1 MKFEQIK
8 EILVAAAAREGI
20 EEYEIYAMSDCS
32 LSTETLKDEISAFSY
47 GVSGGVSFRCLLDGK
62 MGYASGEL
70 MTEEALSALVTRA
83 AENARCI
90 ESDEVAEIYGGSA
103 HYEEI
108 KTKAF
113 TLPEAAELKSWA
125 LELQKATYAEDAM
138 VSDGTQSMAMGYE
151 SEIDL
156 YNSKGLSLHNR
167 VGIAGAGVYAV
178 VKADEENAEMDGKI
192 VPGATYEDFAAVP
205 AEVVKD
211 AKARLGAT
219 VVESGRYDCIL
230 CAQQVRALLG
240 VFASAFSAKQVQ
252 MGLSLLK
259 GKIGEKIASDC
270 LSITDDPRDPNCPVQ
285 TSFDGEGVATF
296 AKPMIKDGVLQQYLY
311 DLATAKKDGVPST
324 GNGQRGS
331 YTSPVSI
338 SPSCFR
344 IEAGEL
350 SREDMMAKIGD
361 GIMITELKGLHAGA
375 SAVSGDFSIESAGF
389 RIRDGKRAEP
399 IKSFTIAG
407 NFFEMIKEIAGVGNK
422 IDYGF
427 PGGFTVMAAP
437 DLWIKNVSVAGK

>member
-47 GVSGGVSFRCLLDGK
+47 GVSGGVSFRCVLDGK

-113 TLPEAAELKSWA
+113 TLPEAAELKNWA

-192 VPGATYEDFAAVP
+192 VPGATYEDFAAIP

-259 GKIGEKIASDC
+259 GKSGEKIASDC

-338 SPSCFR
+338 SPYCFR

>member
-1 MKFEQIK
+1 MNFEQAK
-8 EILVAAAAREGI
+8 QILIQEAARQGI
-20 EEYEIYAMSDCS
+20 AHYEIYAMSDRS

-47 GVSGGVSFRCLLDGK
+47 GVSGGISFRCLVDGK

-70 MTEEALSALVTRA
+70 MTPEALAALVTRA

-90 ESDEVAEIYGGSA
+90 ESDEAVEIYGGSA
-103 HYEEI
+103 HYDQVQ
-108 KTKAF
+108 TKPF
-113 TLPEAAELKSWA
+113 TLPEAGELKDWA
-125 LELQKATYAEDAM
+125 LRLQKETYAQDSM
-138 VSDGTQSMAMGYE
+138 VSDGTQSTALAYE

-178 VKADEENAEMDGKI
+178 VKASEDDAEMDGKI
-192 VPGATYEDFAAVP
+192 IPGSTYEDFAAVP

-219 VVESGRYDCIL
+219 TVQTGHYDCIL
-230 CAQQVRALLG
+230 CAEQVRALLS
-240 VFASAFSAKQVQ
+240 VYAPAFSAKQVR

-270 LSITDDPRDPNCPVQ
+270 INLTDDPHDPNCPVQ
-285 TSFDGEGVATF
+285 TSFDGEGVATYQK
-296 AKPMIKDGVLQQYLY
+296 AMIKDGVLQAYLY
-311 DLATAKKDGVPST
+311 DLATAKKDGVEST

-338 SPSCFR
+338 APYCFR
-344 IEAGEL
+344 IEAGEM
-350 SREDMMAKIGD
+350 SREDMMAAVGD

-389 RIRDGKRAEP
+389 RIRDGKQAEA
-399 IKSFTIAG
+399 IKTFTIAG
-407 NFFEMIKEIAGVGNK
+407 NFFELLKTVDGVGSRV
-422 IDYGF
+422 DYGF

-437 DLWIKNVSVAGK
+437 DLLLRGVNVAGK

>member
-20 EEYEIYAMSDCS
+20 ELYEIYAMSDRS
-32 LSTETLKDEISAFSY
+32 MSTETLKDEISAFSY
-47 GVSGGVSFRCLLDGK
+47 GVSGGVSFRCIVDGR

-70 MTEEALSALVTRA
+70 MTEEALAALVSRA

-90 ESDEVAEIYGGSA
+90 ESDDVAEIYAGSA
-103 HYEEI
+103 HYDEVG
-108 KTKAF
+108 TGDFA
-113 TLPEAAELKSWA
+113 LPEAAALKDWA
-125 LELQKATYAEDAM
+125 LRLQRETYAQDAM
-138 VSDGTQSMAMGYE
+138 VSDGTQSTALAYE

-156 YNSKGLSLHNR
+156 YNSRGLSLHNR

-178 VKADEENAEMDGKI
+178 VKASEDDAEMDGKI
-192 VPGATYEDFAAVP
+192 LPGQAYEDFAAVP
-205 AEVVKD
+205 AEVVRD
-211 AKARLGAT
+211 AKARLGA
-219 VVESGRYDCIL
+219 VVMESGRYDCIL
-230 CAQQVRALLG
+230 CAQQVRSLLS
-240 VFASAFSAKQVQ
+240 VYASAFSAKQVQ

-259 GKIGEKIASDC
+259 GRLGEKIASDC
-270 LSITDDPRDPNCPVQ
+270 LNITDDPRDPHCPVQ
-285 TSFDGEGVATF
+285 TSFDGEGVATYQ
-296 AKPMIKDGVLQQYLY
+296 KPMIQGGVLKNYLY
-311 DLATAKKDGVPST
+311 DLTTAQKDGVTST

-338 SPSCFR
+338 APYCFR
-344 IEAGEL
+344 VEAGEM
-350 SREDMMAKIGD
+350 SREDMMAQIGD

-375 SAVSGDFSIESAGF
+375 NAVSGDFSIESAGF

-407 NFFEMIKEIAGVGNK
+407 NFFELLKSVDGVGNAV
-422 IDYGF
+422 DYGF

-437 DLWIKNVSVAGK
+437 DLLIRGVSVAGK

>member
-20 EEYEIYAMSDCS
+20 TDYEIYAMNDTS

-47 GVSGGVSFRCLLDGK
+47 GVSGGVSFRCLVDGK

-70 MTEEALSALVTRA
+70 MTKEALSNLVTRA

-90 ESDEVAEIYGGSA
+90 ESDEAAEIFAGSP
-103 HYEEI
+103 HYAAV
-108 KTKAF
+108 TAAPF
-113 TLPEAAELKSWA
+113 VLPEAGELKSWA

-192 VPGATYEDFAAVP
+192 VPGATYADFADVP
-205 AEVVKD
+205 AQVVKD

-230 CAQQVRALLG
+230 CAQQVRAILG
-240 VFASAFSAKQVQ
+240 VFSSAFSAKQVQ

-259 GKIGEKIASDC
+259 GKLGEKIAADC
-270 LSITDDPRDPNCPVQ
+270 LHITDDPRDAHCPVQ

-296 AKPMIKDGVLQQYLY
+296 AKPMIEGGVLKNYLY
-311 DLATAKKDGVPST
+311 DLSTAKKDGVPST

-338 SPSCFR
+338 SPYCFR
-344 IEAGEL
+344 IEAGEM

-375 SAVSGDFSIESAGF
+375 NAVSGDFSIESAGF
-389 RIRDGKRAEP
+389 RIRDGKQAEP

-407 NFFEMIKEIAGVGNK
+407 NFFELIKEIGGVGNR

>member
-1 MKFEQIK
+1 MNFEQIK

-20 EEYEIYAMSDCS
+20 EEYEIYAMSDTS

-47 GVSGGVSFRCLLDGK
+47 GVSGGVSFRCVLDGK

-70 MTEEALSALVTRA
+70 MTEDALSALVTRA

-90 ESDEVAEIYGGSA
+90 ESDDIAEIYGGSA
-103 HYEEI
+103 RYEQVQ
-108 KTKAF
+108 TKEF
-113 TLPEAAELKSWA
+113 TLPEAAALKAWA
-125 LELQKATYAEDAM
+125 LDLQKATYAEDTM

-178 VKADEENAEMDGKI
+178 VKADEDNAEMDGKI
-192 VPGATYEDFAAVP
+192 VPGATYEDFAAIP
-205 AEVVKD
+205 AEVVKG

-219 VVESGRYDCIL
+219 VVASGHYDCIL

-240 VFASAFSAKQVQ
+240 VFSSAFSAKQVQ

-259 GKIGEKIASDC
+259 GKLGEKIAADC
-270 LSITDDPRDPNCPVQ
+270 LSITDDPHDPNCPVQ

-296 AKPMIKDGVLQQYLY
+296 AKPMIEGGVLKQYLY
-311 DLATAKKDGVPST
+311 DLATAKKDGVVST

-338 SPSCFR
+338 SPYCFR
-344 IEAGEL
+344 VEAGEL

-375 SAVSGDFSIESAGF
+375 NAVSGDFSIESAGF
-389 RIRDGKRAEP
+389 RIRDGKQAEP

-407 NFFEMIKEIAGVGNK
+407 NFFELIKNIGGVGNK

>member
-8 EILVAAAAREGI
+8 EILVAAAASEGI
-20 EEYEIYAMSDCS
+20 SEYEIYAMSDCS

-47 GVSGGVSFRCLLDGK
+47 GVSGGVSFRCVVDGK

-70 MTEEALSALVTRA
+70 MTKEALCALVTRA

-90 ESDEVAEIYGGSA
+90 ESDEVAEIYGGSER
-103 HYEEI
+103 YEEI
-108 KTKAF
+108 KTDAF
-113 TLPEAAELKSWA
+113 VLPEAGQLKSWA
-125 LELQKATYAEDAM
+125 LELQKETYAQDAM

-178 VKADEENAEMDGKI
+178 VKADEDNAEMDGKI
-192 VPGATYEDFAAVP
+192 VPGSSYEDFAAIP
-205 AEVVKD
+205 AEVVTD

-230 CAQQVRALLG
+230 CSQQVRALLG
-240 VFASAFSAKQVQ
+240 VFSSAFSAKQVQ
-252 MGLSLLK
+252 MGLSLLG

-270 LSITDDPRDPNCPVQ
+270 LNITDDPRDVHCPVQ
-285 TSFDGEGVATF
+285 TSFDGEGVATY
-296 AKPMIKDGVLQQYLY
+296 AKPMIENGVLKQYLY
-311 DLATAKKDGVPST
+311 DLATAKKDGVPSS

-338 SPSCFR
+338 APYCFR
-344 IEAGEL
+344 IEAGDM
-350 SREDMMAKIGD
+350 SREDMMAAIGD

-407 NFFEMIKEIAGVGNK
+407 NFFEMIQEIGGVGNTV
-422 IDYGF
+422 DYGF

>member
-338 SPSCFR
+338 SPYCFR

>member
-47 GVSGGVSFRCLLDGK
+47 GVSGGVSFRCVLDGK

-113 TLPEAAELKSWA
+113 TLPEAAELKNWA

-192 VPGATYEDFAAVP
+192 VPGATYEDFAAIP

-338 SPSCFR
+338 SPYCFR